1 MGARVC
7 SPSRHLAHRC
17 WVGLLDEAGGDFYR
31 FNCFDLEA
39 TADPRLM
46 QQSPDH
52 RLDHV
57 VEKKKAIAKA
67 ALRRRGSCVT
77 LQAVFELQTRTCWIN
92 VFINDMIIDARI
104 LRLQHRQGLRCA
116 AFVGNTGQHFSSL
129 PPLFTQ
135 CSYGQVMYQLPGKPQ
150 DRFSKF
156 SLPLLM
162 WTSFEHNIQVPT
174 PGERSSVYYCYSD
187 MAESESMPFDHP
199 ASERARR
206 RVLGRLANPKLDLSR
221 KIIETASAGCSLERS
236 GLCNFPGDMLLLASL
251 SASEEL
257 WKAVGKRGWRRGWLL
272 SS

>member
-77 LQAVFELQTRTCWIN
+77 LQ
-92 VFINDMIIDARI
+92 IIDARI

-221 KIIETASAGCSLERS
+221 KIIEARK
-236 GLCNFPGDMLLLASL
+236 
-251 SASEEL
+251 EESIGVSPL
-257 WKAVGKRGWRRGWLL
+257 PMACLRK
-272 SS
+272 